1 MKQEERT
8 RRKESGG
15 RVGLVGKVGAL
26 TERGMEKEFE
36 LRRIRLA
43 VAVVVRWTGGLAGIE
58 GGEDRRQERVRVGA
72 DSRAESTVEKEIG
85 WRTGSELSQQ
95 LSAQLAGFISIG
107 TICRAK

>member
-8 RRKESGG
+8 RRKESG

>member
-8 RRKESGG
+8 RRKESG

-43 VAVVVRWTGGLAGIE
+43 VAVVVRWTGGI
-58 GGEDRRQERVRVGA
+58 GGDRRRGGSATREGAGRCGFARGIDCGEGDRVEDG
-72 DSRAESTVEKEIG
+72 
-85 WRTGSELSQQ
+85 Q
-95 LSAQLAGFISIG
+95 
-107 TICRAK
+107 

>member
-58 GGEDRRQERVRVGA
+58 GSATREGAGRCGFARGIDCGEGDR
-72 DSRAESTVEKEIG
+72 VEDG
-85 WRTGSELSQQ
+85 Q
-95 LSAQLAGFISIG
+95 
-107 TICRAK
+107 